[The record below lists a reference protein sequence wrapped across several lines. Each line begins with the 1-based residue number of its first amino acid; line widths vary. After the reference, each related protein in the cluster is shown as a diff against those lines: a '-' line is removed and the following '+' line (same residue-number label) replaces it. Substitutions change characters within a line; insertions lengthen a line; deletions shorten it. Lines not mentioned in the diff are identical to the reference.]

1 MSFWVVSASVCRSA
15 GLPLLRGDSRVGD
28 MMSVYWEEGER
39 EKGGA
44 VAHSHVICC
53 ISHSHSFSHR
63 LEELELAIRRKEKEK
78 EKEKRM
84 VVCVFSLEGRE
95 WLH

>member
-1 MSFWVVSASVCRSA
+1 
-15 GLPLLRGDSRVGD
+15 
-28 MMSVYWEEGER
+28 MMSVYWEEGERERRKGGRRR

-78 EKEKRM
+78 RM